1 MDSNNCSEQHATSD
15 NQPDNSNKCKSKPSQ
30 LKSSKN
36 WKSKNPEKV
45 KEYAKNYYN
54 NNREKVLEKMREQ
67 YQAKTLERSILKI
80 EKLVKIINE
89 KKTT

>member
-1 MDSNNCSEQHATSD
+1 MDSNNCLEQPT
-15 NQPDNSNKCKSKPSQ
+15 NSNNQGENSSKFKSKPSQ
-30 LKSSKN
+30 LKSSKT

-54 NNREKVLEKMREQ
+54 NNKEKVLEKMREQ

-80 EKLVKIINE
+80 EKIIKIMNE
-89 KKTT
+89 KK